1 MSKSTAKESLPAS
14 NQRMLMMSSNP
25 LSAFDIREFACGWG
39 AAFVN
44 ITATYPIHKI
54 IFRQM
59 LHGVKA
65 SSAFEEL
72 RHEGIS
78 FLYRGMFPPLAQKTL
93 SLSLM
98 FGVYEGTRKPLVE
111 NLNVNPYVAKVWAG
125 IIAGTVETALMPF
138 ERIQTLLADSAYHT
152 NFKNTPQAF
161 KYVWLGYGFRELYR
175 GLLPI
180 LFRNGPSN
188 SVFFVLREE
197 AHARL
202 PHRDNSLYQ
211 SIQEFFAGAL
221 IGAFTSSVFYP
232 LNVVKVYMQ
241 STIGGPY
248 VNFVPVLIHIY
259 KERGCKWRNVYK
271 GVSINCTRA
280 FFSWGIMNMAYEQ
293 IKKMIY

>member
-1 MSKSTAKESLPAS
+1 MCKSSAEDSAMAS
-14 NQRMLMMSSNP
+14 DQRIYFLKNP
-25 LSAFDIREFACGWG
+25 FSAFDAREFACGWG

-78 FLYRGMFPPLAQKTL
+78 FLYRGMFPPLAQKTI

-111 NLNVNPYVAKVWAG
+111 HFNVNPYMAKIVSG
-125 IIAGTVETALMPF
+125 IIAGIVETGLMPF
-138 ERIQTLLADSAYHT
+138 ERIQTLLADSTYHN

-161 KYVWLGYGFRELYR
+161 KYVYLGYGFKELYR
-175 GLLPI
+175 GFLPI

-188 SVFFVLREE
+188 SMFFILREE
-197 AHARL
+197 ANVRL
-202 PHRDNSLYQ
+202 PHRDNTLYQ

-221 IGAFTSSVFYP
+221 IGATISTIFYP

-259 KERGCKWRNVYK
+259 RERGCKLRNVYK
-271 GVSINCTRA
+271 GMSINCTRA
-280 FFSWGIMNMAYEQ
+280 FFSWGIMNTAYEQ
-293 IKKMIY
+293 IKKIIY